1 MSSTTQDIGGD
12 GGGGWGDSGGSG
24 GSGSSGGGDDC
35 VTIVLLPMFYEH
47 ILYKTIHC
55 FVRFPCKLTAHFSQ
69 MTVNVST

>member
-12 GGGGWGDSGGSG
+12 GGGGWGDSGGC
-24 GSGSSGGGDDC
+24 GGGDGC

-55 FVRFPCKLTAHFSQ
+55 FVRFPCKL
-69 MTVNVST
+69 